1 MSLNITLKNSAVS
14 GKEPTADQLVNGEI
28 SLNYNANAP
37 FLACKDTAGDIRR
50 IGHAIGTTA
59 GTVAAGDDNRF
70 HDAVTLASTVT
81 DVLNLNGQ
89 AIGCSD
95 PGADRLLFWD
105 DSASK
110 LTHLTLGSNLS
121 ITDTTL
127 NASFTLGD
135 LDPSPAGTYTYA
147 TLTVDAKGRVTSAL
161 SGTGPITEAGGTL
174 LGPMTV
180 GTTGSISFEGSTDNS
195 YELLL
200 AVADPTADRTVTFP
214 DQSGNVL
221 ISGNASIVNADIAAD
236 AAIADTKLA
245 TISTTGKVAN
255 SATTAASTNTAS
267 TIVARDASGNFAA
280 GTITAALSGNAS
292 TATTLATARNI
303 QGVSFNGSADITVV
317 TAGTAITVT
326 GTQVAVQ
333 LTDATN
339 STSTT
344 TAATP
349 NSVKAAYDL
358 ASGALQR
365 TGGLVTGTLEIGNTG
380 ALIFEGSTNN
390 EFELTLAVADP
401 SADRTV
407 TLPDATTTLAGL
419 AVAQTFTAAQRGTI
433 SALTDG
439 ATITPDFAVANNFSV
454 TLAGSRTLANPTNLT
469 AGQSGVI
476 YITQDGTGSRTL
488 AYGTAWDFAGGTA
501 PTLSTAANAVDVLAY
516 AVRTTGSIAATLI
529 KDVK

>member
-1 MSLNITLKNSAVS
+1 MSLNIILKNSAVS
-14 GKEPTADQLVNGEI
+14 GKEPTAAQLSNGEI
-28 SLNYNANAP
+28 SLNYHADAP
-37 FLACKDTAGDIRR
+37 FIACKDTAGNVRR
-50 IGHAIGTTA
+50 IGHAIGTAA
-59 GTVAAGDDNRF
+59 GTVAAGNDNRF
-70 HDAVTLASTVT
+70 HAPVTLASTVS

-89 AIGCSD
+89 AIGSSD

-110 LTHLTLGSNLS
+110 LVYLTLGTNLS

-135 LDPSPAGTYTYA
+135 LNPSPAGTYTYS
-147 TLTVDAKGRVTSAL
+147 TITVDAKGRVTSAL

-200 AVADPTADRTVTFP
+200 AVVDPTADRTITFP
-214 DQSGNVL
+214 DITGTVVTTGDTGTVTNTMLAGS
-221 ISGNASIVNADIAAD
+221 
-236 AAIADTKLA
+236 IADTKLS
-245 TISTTGKVAN
+245 TISTAGKVSN

-303 QGVSFNGSADITVV
+303 QGVSFDGSADITVV

-358 ASGALQR
+358 ANGALQR
-365 TGGLVTGTLEIGNTG
+365 TGGLVTGTLEIGSTG
-380 ALIFEGSTNN
+380 ALIFEGTTNDS
-390 EFELTLAVADP
+390 FETTLAVADP
-401 SADRTV
+401 TADRTV

-419 AVAQTFTAAQRGTI
+419 AVAQSFTAAQRGTI

-454 TLAGSRTLANPTNLT
+454 TLSGSRTLANPTNLT

-476 YITQDGTGSRTL
+476 YITQDATGSRTL
-488 AYGTAWDFAGGTA
+488 AYGTAWDFAGGTV
-501 PTLSTAANAVDVLAY
+501 PSLSTAANAVDVLAY